1 MRLLYALLT
10 LLLAGAGGAV
20 PAAAPAAAQS
30 SAHRS
35 AVADEDDAP
44 LYHVVGRPAT
54 VFMQPDST
62 QPYLEADFR
71 EPLYLLEKGPRWS
84 HIRTADGAKGYVRSH
99 AISNVWVRVSKEDKQ
114 VYLYEGARRL
124 MAVPADFGYNVYLDK
139 TRRGSSLRRDD
150 WRTPEGTFYVVRKNP
165 NSQFYRAFVL
175 NYPTVEDAERG
186 LEKGLISKAEH
197 RRIVEAQKTLAM
209 PPMGTALGGMIE
221 IHGDGTGAARNWTRG
236 CVAIH
241 NSHIDKM
248 WYRVEVGTPVVIE

>member
-1 MRLLYALLT
+1 M
-10 LLLAGAGGAV
+10 
-20 PAAAPAAAQS
+20 
-30 SAHRS
+30 
-35 AVADEDDAP
+35 
-44 LYHVVGRPAT
+44 
-54 VFMQPDST
+54 
-62 QPYLEADFR
+62 
-71 EPLYLLEKGPRWS
+71 
-84 HIRTADGAKGYVRSH
+84 
-99 AISNVWVRVSKEDKQ
+99 
-114 VYLYEGARRL
+114 
-124 MAVPADFGYNVYLDK
+124 
-139 TRRGSSLRRDD
+139 RRDD

-186 LEKGLISKAEH
+186 LDEGLISKAEH
-197 RRIVEAQKTLAM
+197 RRIVEAQKILAM